1 MPIFKNFSVTP
12 YLLRRW
18 YWVLTII
25 LTLVIWG
32 GLALALKPVEDRAG
46 TYATRPYGFMTGM
59 EDSALDILFQLRDV
73 RQPELR
79 ERGKKEAIVIIE
91 VDEDSIKESNV
102 RLQKWPRS
110 WYARLID
117 RAAEGGANTI
127 GLDLYLSEEGGIS
140 TEDKA
145 ADQKMVESLTNA
157 SNVVIAQ
164 KLEAGGSSS
173 IVPLPMFADAAYLVG
188 FVDLPHESDR
198 FVRIGQLS
206 RVVKKDDGTLDT
218 QFSFATQ
225 IARGF
230 TEQEIE
236 APPGQNKVMLGD
248 RVLPLRNDLNLQ
260 IDFRARSPGFTR
272 VSARDILCEDFK
284 RDAVPNLKCDDR
296 TPLPED
302 FFRDKVVLIG
312 ATNNDAPDLFTTPY
326 YLPKQLVRPVLQM
339 FDKNL
344 PTVPKLMPGIEVHA
358 NILATILNGRYLV
371 RPTYRQQLLMLLLPL
386 VLVAAGIFWLRALWG
401 FLITIAVAATVLM
414 IASWAFNTHG
424 VILPLASAELGILG
438 MLAPSGF
445 LLRYAHERS
454 IRDATEAERA
464 AIMDIFSKCVSPEVA
479 DTLWQQRGDLS
490 IAGER
495 RIVTLIFT
503 DIRGFTTLSESVDSA
518 VVVTWLNEYFS
529 RMHRIVCSYG
539 GHINKFIGDGLMIV
553 FGAPIDR
560 GQKLEARAAVACGLE
575 MLQEVERINADW
587 KGTDRPQIAIGVGVH
602 TGEATCGV
610 VGAEGRLEYT
620 IIGDT
625 VNLSARLESTTKEKG
640 VPILISDATAALL
653 GVDYEAQPLGD
664 VKVKG
669 KNQSTEVFTVRKS
682 TKKPTGIPAKAPEP
696 QATV

>member
-1 MPIFKNFSVTP
+1 MPFFKNFSITP

-18 YWVLTII
+18 YWALTVL
-25 LTLVIWG
+25 LTLLIWG
-32 GLALALKPVEDRAG
+32 GLALALMPVEDRAG

-59 EDSALDILFQLRDV
+59 EDSALDVLFQLRDV
-73 RQPELR
+73 RQQALR
-79 ERGKKEAIVIIE
+79 ERGRNEPITIIE

-117 RAAEGGANTI
+117 RANEGGANTI
-127 GLDLYLSEEGGIS
+127 GLDLYLSEEGGVS
-140 TEDKA
+140 AEDKA
-145 ADQKMVESLTNA
+145 ADQKMVESLGNA
-157 SNVVIAQ
+157 GSVVLAQ
-164 KLEAGGSSS
+164 KLEAGGTSA
-173 IVPLPMFADAAYLVG
+173 IVPLPMFAGSAYLLG

-198 FVRIGQLS
+198 FVRIAQLS
-206 RVVKKDDGTLDT
+206 KVTSKPDGTTDQ

-236 APPGQNKVMLGD
+236 APPGQNKVVLGQ

-260 IDFRARSPGFTR
+260 IDFRGRSPAFQR
-272 VSARDILCEDFK
+272 ISAKDILCAEFK
-284 RDAVPNLKCDDR
+284 RDSVPELNCEGRAPVSDNL
-296 TPLPED
+296 
-302 FFRDKVVLIG
+302 FRDRIVLIG
-312 ATNNDAPDLFTTPY
+312 ATNNDAPDLFTTSY
-326 YLPKQLVRPVLQM
+326 YFPKQLVLPLLQI

-344 PTVPKLMPGIEVHA
+344 PTVPKMMPGIEVHA
-358 NILATILNGRYLV
+358 NIVATILNGKYLV
-371 RPTYRQQLLMLLLPL
+371 RPSYRMQLLMLLVPL
-386 VLVAAGIFWLRALWG
+386 LLVALAVFWLRAIWG
-401 FLITIAVAATVLM
+401 FLITIIVAAAVLS
-414 IASWAFNTHG
+414 IASWAFNEHG
-424 VILPLASAELGILG
+424 MILPLASAEVGILG

-518 VVVTWLNEYFS
+518 VVVEWLNEYFS

-553 FGAPIDR
+553 FGAPVDR

-575 MLQEVERINADW
+575 MLAEVERMNEEW
-587 KGTDRPQIAIGVGVH
+587 KVKNRPHIAIGVGIH

-625 VNLSARLESTTKEKG
+625 VNLSARLESTTKEKE
-640 VPILISDATAALL
+640 VPILISDSTATLL
-653 GVDYEAQPLGD
+653 GIDYETRPLGD

-669 KNQSTEVFTVRKS
+669 KNQSTVVFTVKKS
-682 TKKPTGIPAKAPEP
+682 TRKPANAAAKKAEP
-696 QATV
+696 QATL